1 MLGMAQVLRVKVPNP
16 PCSGKNIAEGK
27 GVHREV
33 ESGTHGCRGQESVKN
48 YVDRMQAGLRQRL
61 GVCGTGSAAAV
72 CVRICADIEIARPG
86 KAAAEEREFAG

>member
-1 MLGMAQVLRVKVPNP
+1 MDAG
-16 PCSGKNIAEGK
+16 
-27 GVHREV
+27 
-33 ESGTHGCRGQESVKN
+33 GQESVKN